1 MCKNNKRQTRVEDVD
16 DGSKH
21 NKGQTS
27 VEDVY
32 DGSKQGQTQD
42 QDNKRG
48 DKQIKEKFR
57 GLGYTTTIKSNA
69 QLMD

>member
-1 MCKNNKRQTRVEDVD
+1 MEDVD
-16 DGSKH
+16 
-21 NKGQTS
+21 
-27 VEDVY
+27 
-32 DGSKQGQTQD
+32 DGSKQGQTQE

-48 DKQIKEKFR
+48 DEQIKEKFR